1 MPKRVLSASE
11 LFDLRLALQ
20 MATLEALL
28 SSKRWQPAQLA
39 FQGGTSLHLAHG
51 SPRFS
56 EDLDFLV
63 DAALNL
69 DSIDDGVRRRLSAA
83 EWLPKDMQIAVS
95 KIKSKQRLRTF
106 EVTAAGANVLGS
118 ARVKVEMW
126 QTPALTMQSLGIVVK
141 PVRLARGP
149 LAGAQTFVPAE
160 DIRDIF
166 VDKVFALA
174 ARPYLK
180 ARDVFDLYWISK
192 NQSGLCFDAEDLS
205 RRFDIYPGE
214 AVHDWLCKADE
225 RDALLGEEKTLEAVT
240 QDLGKWLPATWKL
253 QSSEVCD
260 MLQHSRSCLQRGMQ
274 VAQQLLDDDE
284 QPCGESP

>member
-20 MATLEALL
+20 MATLDALL

-63 DAALNL
+63 DASLNL
-69 DSIDDGVRRRLSAA
+69 DSVDDGVRRRLSAS
-83 EWLPKDMQIAVS
+83 EWLPEDMQITVS
-95 KIKSKQRLRTF
+95 KTKSRQRLRTF
-106 EVTAAGANVLGS
+106 EVTAAGANVLGA

-149 LAGAQTFVPAE
+149 LTGAQTFVPTV

-174 ARPYLK
+174 ARSYLK

-192 NQSGLCFDAEDLS
+192 SHSGLCFDAEDLS

-214 AVHDWLCKADE
+214 TVHDWLRKAEE
-225 RDALLGEEKTLEAVT
+225 RDVLLGEEKALEAAT
-240 QDLGKWLPATWKL
+240 QDLKRWLPATWKL
-253 QSSEVCD
+253 QVSEVFD
-260 MLQHSRSCLQRGMQ
+260 MLHYSRSCLQRGMQ
-274 VAQQLLDDDE
+274 IAQQLLDDRGL
-284 QPCGESP
+284 PCREAP

>member
-1 MPKRVLSASE
+1 
-11 LFDLRLALQ
+11 

-63 DAALNL
+63 DASLNL
-69 DSIDDGVRRRLSAA
+69 DSVDDGVRRRLSAS
-83 EWLPKDMQIAVS
+83 EWLPEDMQITVS
-95 KIKSKQRLRTF
+95 KTKSRQRLRTF
-106 EVTAAGANVLGS
+106 EVTAVGANVLGA
-118 ARVKVEMW
+118 ARVKVKMW
-126 QTPALTMQSLGIVVK
+126 QVPTLTMQPLGIVVK

-149 LAGAQTFVPAE
+149 LAGAQTFVPTE

-166 VDKVFALA
+166 VDKIFALA

-192 NQSGLCFDAEDLS
+192 SNSGLCFDTEDLS
-205 RRFDIYPGE
+205 LRFDIYPGE
-214 AVHDWLCKADE
+214 TVHDWLCKADE
-225 RDALLGEEKTLEAVT
+225 RDVLLGKKKTLEAVT
-240 QDLGKWLPATWKL
+240 QDLKKWLPTTWKL
-253 QSSEVCD
+253 QSSEVCE
-260 MLQHSRSCLQRGMQ
+260 MLQHSRSCLQQGMQ
-274 VAQQLLDDDE
+274 IAQQLLGDGE
-284 QPCGESP
+284 QPCREAP